1 MFFRVQS
8 LKEKLR
14 EADVLHILC
23 VEACRRQSY
32 VSEIIK
38 GKKYCVRVCRLALK
52 FNNVKWFSELQRS
65 LCW

>member
-1 MFFRVQS
+1 MFIRVKS

-32 VSEIIK
+32 ASETIK
-38 GKKYCVRVCRLALK
+38 GSKYCVRVCRLAVK
-52 FNNVKWFSELQRS
+52 FSNVQWSSELQRS

>member
-1 MFFRVQS
+1 MFIRVKS

-32 VSEIIK
+32 ASETIK
-38 GKKYCVRVCRLALK
+38 GSKYCVRVCRLAVK
-52 FNNVKWFSELQRS
+52 FSNVQ
-65 LCW
+65 